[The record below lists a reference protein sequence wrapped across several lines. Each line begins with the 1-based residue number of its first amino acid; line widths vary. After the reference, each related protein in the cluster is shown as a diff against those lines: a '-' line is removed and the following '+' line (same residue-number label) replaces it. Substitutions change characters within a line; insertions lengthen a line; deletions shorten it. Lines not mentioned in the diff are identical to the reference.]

1 LCSASPR
8 RWATMAVR
16 QRQGSSRQRHQ
27 AEALNANQMGLAPTG
42 YPAHK
47 SIRGI
52 HLTMRNG
59 SQFVH
64 VMVTYAALDHVE
76 APAAAGDYIAR
87 FTRHRDRFEQV
98 ANSKFARG
106 QVEDAGSITVLPG
119 DL

>member
-1 LCSASPR
+1 ML
-8 RWATMAVR
+8 TK
-16 QRQGSSRQRHQ
+16 Q
-27 AEALNANQMGLAPTG
+27 TG

-52 HLTMRNG
+52 HFTMRNG
-59 SQFVH
+59 PQFVH
-64 VMVTYAALDHVE
+64 VMVKYAALDHVE

>member
-1 LCSASPR
+1 
-8 RWATMAVR
+8 
-16 QRQGSSRQRHQ
+16 
-27 AEALNANQMGLAPTG
+27 
-42 YPAHK
+42 
-47 SIRGI
+47 
-52 HLTMRNG
+52 MRNG
-59 SQFVH
+59 TQFVH

-87 FTRHRDRFEQV
+87 FTRHRDRFGQI

>member
-1 LCSASPR
+1 MS
-8 RWATMAVR
+8 
-16 QRQGSSRQRHQ
+16 
-27 AEALNANQMGLAPTG
+27 LAPTG

-52 HLTMRNG
+52 HFTMRNG
-59 SQFVH
+59 PQFVH

-76 APAAAGDYIAR
+76 APAAAGGDHVAR

-98 ANSKFARG
+98 ANIKFARG
-106 QVEDAGSITVLPG
+106 QVEDVGSITVLPG

>member
-1 LCSASPR
+1 
-8 RWATMAVR
+8 
-16 QRQGSSRQRHQ
+16 
-27 AEALNANQMGLAPTG
+27 MGLAPTG

-52 HLTMRNG
+52 HFTMLNG

-76 APAAAGDYIAR
+76 APAAAGGDHVAR

>member
-1 LCSASPR
+1 MS
-8 RWATMAVR
+8 
-16 QRQGSSRQRHQ
+16 
-27 AEALNANQMGLAPTG
+27 LAPTG

-52 HLTMRNG
+52 HFTMRNG
-59 SQFVH
+59 PQFVH

-106 QVEDAGSITVLPG
+106 QVEDVGSITVLPG